1 MGTDDDGA
9 KKTKK
14 RRRISSDEY
23 RSITPVGIAE
33 HTDFEAFTLLHQTR
47 PGLELKDLAGT
58 WRDASCAPESSTF
71 TVIIADVMERW
82 TGGLLTATPHRVA
95 FTPHE
100 RLSLVRFNGL
110 DPGTVVETLPA
121 FRGRPSPTHRAATT
135 TQGEHVGR
143 MVTAA
148 AKNLEDMLE
157 TYPKRA
163 LTTNPRRF
171 AQLIVTRGREAR
183 SIIGSHTTA
192 SAW

>member
-1 MGTDDDGA
+1 M
-9 KKTKK
+9 
-14 RRRISSDEY
+14 
-23 RSITPVGIAE
+23 
-33 HTDFEAFTLLHQTR
+33 
-47 PGLELKDLAGT
+47 
-58 WRDASCAPESSTF
+58 
-71 TVIIADVMERW
+71 
-82 TGGLLTATPHRVA
+82 LTATPHRVA